1 MKLWLVRHPKPIVD
15 RGICYGHLDLEP
27 ESEALIAV
35 TDTLSKTL
43 PLHIPVYTSPLLRA
57 QSLAE
62 SLLKIRSDLTLQSD
76 DRLKEMNF
84 GCWES
89 TPWADIPQGV
99 IDAWVRDFPSHR
111 FGGKESAQDV
121 VNRVDSFLQTMKS
134 NHECIWITHA
144 GVIKAVHFLKNSI
157 TGQLRSA
164 QDWPERSN
172 GYGECELLEFN
183 DHNRP

>member
-15 RGICYGHLDLEP
+15 SGICYGHLDLEP
-27 ESEALIAV
+27 ESEALIAATV
-35 TDTLSKTL
+35 TLSKTL
-43 PLHIPVYTSPLLRA
+43 PLNIPVYTSPLLRA
-57 QSLAE
+57 KSLAE
-62 SLLKIRSDLTLQSD
+62 SLLKIRSDLTLHSD

-89 TPWADIPQGV
+89 KPWNDIPQGI
-99 IDAWVRDFPSHR
+99 IDAWVMDFPSHR
-111 FGGKESAQDV
+111 FGGIESAQDV
-121 VNRVDSFLQTMKS
+121 VNRVDSFLQTIKS
-134 NHECIWITHA
+134 NQECIWITHA
-144 GVIKAVHFLKNSI
+144 GVIKAVHFLKTSI

-164 QDWPERSN
+164 QDWPERSI